1 MSFKNK
7 EALTFVTD
15 VDGTTLMPGE
25 IFFKDQ
31 TKEAFKYLL
40 KENNLIVASGRTYR
54 QLRKLYGDFLSEEE
68 VNNLVFIAENGN
80 VAYKNNALLYVHY
93 FEDDF
98 VKNVIKDLLNVE
110 ECAVLVSLVDKA
122 LYYENGEIYIDEDE
136 IPFKKGVS
144 KEEFY
149 ELILKEKPIKISA
162 YFPDYDNDKTPFINT
177 HKYLIDTYSDLYR
190 VDFFDANNKWIDC
203 SSKFTNKGTT
213 LKLVVDKFNL
223 NPDNIHVFGDGEN
236 DLAMFEV
243 TSKTHS
249 PITALKITKDKAS
262 SIYNEFSE
270 EIHKILD

>member
-68 VNNLVFIAENGN
+68 VDNLVFIAENGN
-80 VAYKNNALLYVHY
+80 VAYKNNELLYVHY

-98 VKNVIKDLLNVE
+98 VKNVVKDLLNVK

-136 IPFKKGVS
+136 IPF
-144 KEEFY
+144 
-149 ELILKEKPIKISA
+149 
-162 YFPDYDNDKTPFINT
+162 
-177 HKYLIDTYSDLYR
+177 
-190 VDFFDANNKWIDC
+190 
-203 SSKFTNKGTT
+203 
-213 LKLVVDKFNL
+213 
-223 NPDNIHVFGDGEN
+223 
-236 DLAMFEV
+236 
-243 TSKTHS
+243 
-249 PITALKITKDKAS
+249 
-262 SIYNEFSE
+262 
-270 EIHKILD
+270 